1 MKYVY
6 EKGMDLRKL
15 IKNMKKGDILEVG
28 GFDILDLE
36 KFMQEC
42 GIDDIISV
50 KGKFSVLG
58 GIFTKQEFNELNIP
72 DMFSEIIR
80 IRKVG

>member
-6 EKGMDLRKL
+6 EKGMELRKL
-15 IKNMKKGDILEVG
+15 IKKMKKGDILEVG

-36 KFMQEC
+36 KFMQEF

-58 GIFTKQEFNELNIP
+58 GIFTKASFGACDP
-72 DMFSEIIR
+72 
-80 IRKVG
+80 